1 MRHSIR
7 RQITVIFIC
16 VLVFI
21 LGSLF
26 VVNMGFLEQYY
37 FSYKSKDI
45 LKTYQDV
52 DKALQ
57 KDTFKNDDVQN
68 EIRYQ
73 VEKMNVDLIII
84 DSKGASAF
92 STLGDQDPRLLQML
106 SDFRNIVENDSV
118 QGYVMKRTDDYILY
132 RNSDWQG
139 STEYL
144 KMYGYFSDGSFF
156 MMQSPLE
163 SMRESAALA
172 NRFLIY
178 LGVTGI
184 ILGGG
189 LVWFF
194 SRKISK
200 PIMELADLSKE
211 MANLNFDARYTR
223 GGSDEIGILG
233 ENFNRMSAQL
243 EKTVSELKRANN
255 ELKKDIERK
264 EKMEDMRNEFLG
276 NVSHELKTPL
286 ALIQGYAEG
295 LKEGISDD
303 AESREFYCDVI
314 MDEAGKMNQ
323 MVKNLLTLNQLE
335 FGSDEVVFERFDIA
349 GLVSGVLAS
358 CEILVQQAGAKVEFV
373 CGGPVCVW
381 ADEFKTEQVVRNYLT
396 NAIHHAENEK
406 RIEVKIRRLDGKVRV
421 SVFNSGKPIPE
432 EDLPKLWDKFYKVD
446 KAHTREYGGNGIGLS
461 IVKAIMESF
470 HQRYGVN
477 NFENGVEFWFELDA
491 QDMEKETMAQTDKD
505 KSVSDAPALAALPG
519 EDSCDLS
526 K

>member
-1 MRHSIR
+1 MKHSIR

-21 LGSLF
+21 LSSLF

-37 FSYKSKDI
+37 FSYKTKD
-45 LKTYQDV
+45 LLDTYKDV
-52 DKALQ
+52 DQALQ
-57 KDTFKNDDVQN
+57 KDTFRDDDVQN
-68 EIRYQ
+68 KILYQ

-84 DSKGASAF
+84 DSRGENAF
-92 STLGDQDPRLLQML
+92 STISDKDPRLLQML
-106 SDFRNIVENDSV
+106 SDFQSIVENDTV
-118 QGYVMKRTDDYILY
+118 PGYVMQQTDDYILY
-132 RNSDWQG
+132 RTSDWQG
-139 STEYL
+139 GTEYL
-144 KMYGYFSDGSFF
+144 KMYGYFSDSSFF

-163 SMRESAALA
+163 SIRESASLA

-178 LGVTGI
+178 LGVVGI
-184 ILGGG
+184 IFGGA

-194 SRKISK
+194 SRKITK

-223 GGSDEIGILG
+223 GGNDEISILG
-233 ENFNRMSAQL
+233 ENFNKMSAQL
-243 EKTVSELKRANN
+243 EKTVSELKSANN
-255 ELKKDIERK
+255 ELKKDIEQK

-276 NVSHELKTPL
+276 NVSHELKTPI

-295 LKEGISDD
+295 LKEGVNDD

-335 FGSDEVVFERFDIA
+335 FGSDEVVFERFDIVR
-349 GLVSGVLAS
+349 LVRGVVAS
-358 CEILVQQAGAKVEFV
+358 CDILIQQAEAKVNFV
-373 CGGPVCVW
+373 SEDLIYVW

-396 NAIHHAENEK
+396 NAIHHVENEK
-406 RIEVKIRRLDGKVRV
+406 RIEVKIQKENGKVRV

-470 HQRYGVN
+470 HQQYGVK
-477 NFENGVEFWFELDA
+477 NFDNGVEFWFELDA
-491 QDMEKETMAQTDKD
+491 QDIQSDNTETAEKDE
-505 KSVSDAPALAALPG
+505 SDTLP
-519 EDSCDLS
+519 E
-526 K
+526 